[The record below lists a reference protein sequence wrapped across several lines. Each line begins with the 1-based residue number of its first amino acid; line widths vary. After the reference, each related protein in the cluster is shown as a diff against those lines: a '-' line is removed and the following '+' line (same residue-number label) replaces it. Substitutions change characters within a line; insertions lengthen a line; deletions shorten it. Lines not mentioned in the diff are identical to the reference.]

1 METVSGVIQL
11 VRQAALSVDAVAPK
25 GLFAKWKPGGVAFK
39 TSGVV
44 EKGFG
49 IGAKGLFVT
58 PKGFAIDSKIGA
70 QVSITGA
77 VATGSSNW
85 IESLIH
91 FVH

>member
-1 METVSGVIQL
+1 METISGVIQS

-25 GLFAKWKPGGVAFK
+25 GLCAKRKPCGVAFK
-39 TSGVV
+39 TGGVV

-49 IGAKGLFVT
+49 IGAKGLFVM
-58 PKGFAIDSKIGA
+58 PKGFAIDWKIEA
-70 QVSITGA
+70 EVSVTGA